1 LYVGI
6 KVLDA
11 NLYSSQPDV
20 WNADAVEIYI
30 DGTNNGGTTYDA
42 SDRQYIITWNKTA
55 IWEQHNYL
63 TGVVA
68 AQMNITGGYTVEMAI
83 PWSNFGVTPANNL
96 IVGFDIGN
104 DDDDT
109 GGGRQHQKVWNG
121 TINNYN
127 NPSGFGDLVI
137 STTTKDGEEQQVGEP
152 MNEVS
157 YMPNP
162 VNDILQIVFNGNTFR
177 GLVVMDV
184 SGKMCI
190 RKDISLNASEFEVD
204 LSELKSGIYFIRLY
218 DDTKT
223 QIVKVFKK

>member
-11 NLYSSQPDV
+11 NLFSSQPDV

-42 SDRQYIITWNKTA
+42 SDRQYIITWNKSG
-55 IWEQHNYL
+55 IWEVHGY
-63 TGVVA
+63 TSGVVA

-137 STTTKDGEEQQVGEP
+137 STTTKDAEEQQVSEP

-184 SGKMCI
+184 SGKMYI
-190 RKDISLNASEFEVD
+190 KKDISLNASEFEVD
-204 LSELKSGIYFIRLY
+204 LSELKSGMYFIRLY